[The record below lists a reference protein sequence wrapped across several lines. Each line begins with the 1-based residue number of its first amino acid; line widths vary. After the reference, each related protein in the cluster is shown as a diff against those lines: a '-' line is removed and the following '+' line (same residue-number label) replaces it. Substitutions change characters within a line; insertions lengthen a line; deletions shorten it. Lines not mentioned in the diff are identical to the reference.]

1 VETTVLKIHNINA
14 VVLALHELM
23 PDPETIRGWKNKGM
37 DISIICDDE
46 LNAEKLS
53 RELESLTV
61 NISIMKGVKGNNKSK
76 SILKEKIKRKGV
88 GLKKTIFVSDHP
100 PLISKMKPSGM
111 ALSAGLCRRGNSKK
125 AFYDSG
131 ASIVVNDIENII
143 IKKDQGGSPQF
154 SQNIPDIFK
163 NFDHFTT
170 SLDNKKPVFFFD
182 YDGTL
187 TPIINDPGKAYISK
201 KKKKLLQK
209 LSSSHNVAIVSG
221 RDMMDI
227 RSFIGL
233 DSLIYAGSH
242 GFRISGP
249 DGLYMTQEKAVD
261 FLPGL
266 DRMEN
271 ELVNSLEKE
280 IPGVSIERKHFA
292 IAIHY
297 RNAPPG
303 SSVTVNEYAD
313 RLLARNKDF
322 KKGRGKKIVEIKPS
336 LDWHKGKAVEWIM
349 ERLGLSFPDEY
360 LPMYIGDDIT
370 DEDAFRTLSDN
381 GMGILVSS
389 HGQLSA
395 ARYHLRDVDEVGKFL
410 DYLVSSPFI

>member
-1 VETTVLKIHNINA
+1 
-14 VVLALHELM
+14 
-23 PDPETIRGWKNKGM
+23 
-37 DISIICDDE
+37 
-46 LNAEKLS
+46 
-53 RELESLTV
+53 
-61 NISIMKGVKGNNKSK
+61 
-76 SILKEKIKRKGV
+76 
-88 GLKKTIFVSDHP
+88 
-100 PLISKMKPSGM
+100 
-111 ALSAGLCRRGNSKK
+111 
-125 AFYDSG
+125 
-131 ASIVVNDIENII
+131 
-143 IKKDQGGSPQF
+143 
-154 SQNIPDIFK
+154 
-163 NFDHFTT
+163 
-170 SLDNKKPVFFFD
+170 
-182 YDGTL
+182 
-187 TPIINDPGKAYISK
+187 
-201 KKKKLLQK
+201 
-209 LSSSHNVAIVSG
+209 
-221 RDMMDI
+221 MMDI

-261 FLPGL
+261 LLPGL
-266 DRMEN
+266 DRMEK

-313 RLLARNKDF
+313 RLIARNRDF

-370 DEDAFRTLSDN
+370 DEDAFRTLADN
-381 GMGILVSS
+381 GIGILVGS
-389 HGQLSA
+389 HSQLSA

-410 DYLVSSPFI
+410 DYLVSSPVI